1 VIILCV
7 RWYLCYKLSFRD
19 LVEMMAERGLHL
31 SHTTIM
37 RWVQRYAP
45 EFERRWTRFAR
56 KVGRSWRVDETYL
69 KVRGRWVYLYRA
81 VDRDGDTVDFRLS
94 PTRDVAAAKAFFRK
108 ALRTQKRAPVS
119 ITLDGA
125 LVNAS
130 SVSLKTLH
138 VFHMDECLDWEG
150 KPLPAGHPYNF
161 KTFMERH
168 FYGGIRPELAVPE
181 ELRHWLLPAT
191 MEEIRAAINEAPIDI
206 TVGGWGQHGHVAY
219 NQARRHPFH
228 HVTLDQ
234 IANSSIRIQEN
245 NIDTIVALAQR
256 TFGAAYQ
263 FVPPMSI
270 TLGMRECL
278 SAKKVRVYSD
288 TGAWK
293 QTALR
298 VALFSEPT
306 PEYPMTLLQT
316 HPDAIITATLETSI
330 HPISENPDWGEHAKL
345 WGGQAAAAGWSRS
358 TNGLKPRCQCR
369 KASSNVA
376 LST

>member
-1 VIILCV
+1 VTLKSVSNTRFNSPAFIDV
-7 RWYLCYKLSFRD
+7 REL
-19 LVEMMAERGLHL
+19 
-31 SHTTIM
+31 
-37 RWVQRYAP
+37 
-45 EFERRWTRFAR
+45 RRWCAIPAR
-56 KVGRSWRVDETYL
+56 ELPGHPELRVPYRQVANSIEMGALMAKELIETIEENNQQGR
-69 KVRGRWVYLYRA
+69 
-81 VDRDGDTVDFRLS
+81 
-94 PTRDVAAAKAFFRK
+94 PTRAIIPCGPTCWYEPFR
-108 ALRTQKRAPVS
+108 
-119 ITLDGA
+119 A
-125 LVNAS
+125 LVNAG
-130 SVSLKTLH
+130 SVSLKTLR

-161 KTFMERH
+161 RIFMERH

-191 MEEIRAAINEAPIDI
+191 MEAVRAAIDEAPIDI
-206 TVGGWGQHGHVAY
+206 TVGGWGQDGHVAY

-306 PEYPMTLLQT
+306 PEYPMTLLQA
-316 HPDAIITATLETSI
+316 HPDAIVTATLETSI
-330 HPISENPDWGEHAKL
+330 HPISENPDWEL
-345 WGGQAAAAGWSRS
+345 F
-358 TNGLKPRCQCR
+358 
-369 KASSNVA
+369 
-376 LST
+376 